1 MENIGDLKTV
11 FAGCAKDCEKYL
23 PVVLENIE
31 EYSKI
36 FKETSKII
44 VENGSTDRTKEI
56 LKSIED
62 EKNIVFF
69 RDDLNEF
76 KQKTIRLALVRN
88 IIIDEIKK
96 NKIFKN
102 FDLLIILDLDDRG
115 TFKIKEENLIKALNF
130 LYSKDNIAAVF
141 ANQPGDYFDLWALR
155 DDLYI
160 KSDFWCEALKYTLSK
175 INSNGSITFEIL
187 NDLKKNFLD
196 KKKLSFDLNSSPYKV
211 KSAFGGFGI
220 YKINKIFE
228 NKLRYLGEQEFNVR
242 FRDGIEKRIR
252 YQKCEHV
259 NFNLGFEELG
269 LDLYILPYLTNSIRK
284 FENVRPEAAFQFI
297 INKKEI
303 LNLPKKS

>member
-11 FAGCAKDCEKYL
+11 FAGCARDCEKYL

-31 EYSKI
+31 HYSKI

-44 VENGSTDRTKEI
+44 VENGSTDKTKEI
-56 LKSIED
+56 LKNIEN

-88 IIIDEIKK
+88 MIIDEIKK

-115 TFKIKEENLIKALNF
+115 QFKIEKENFIKALNF
-130 LYSKDNIAAVF
+130 LYSKDKIAAVF

-155 DDLYI
+155 DDLYN

-175 INSNGSITFEIL
+175 INSDECITFEIL
-187 NDLKKNFLD
+187 NDLKRNFLN

-220 YKINKIFE
+220 YKINKIFK
-228 NKLRYLGEQEFNVR
+228 NKLRYIGEQEFNVR
-242 FRDGIEKRIR
+242 FRDGIEKRVH

-269 LDLYILPYLTNSIRK
+269 LDLYILPYLTNSKKKI
-284 FENVRPEAAFQFI
+284 ENMRPEAAFQFI
-297 INKKEI
+297 LNKKEI
-303 LNLPKKS
+303 LNLSKKS